1 MVKIP
6 TDWNFLKL
14 SDICSFE
21 NGDRGKNY
29 PSQKDY
35 VTQGIPFI
43 NAGDLVNFSI
53 SKEGLHYISKEKY
66 HSLGSGKFAKDDIL
80 FCLRGSLGKFA
91 VVEEDMEGAIASSLV
106 IIRANEKVLNKFL
119 SLYFQSSICYSN
131 IKLYDNGSAQPNLS
145 AGSLRKFEIPLPPI
159 PEQTRIVNKLDA
171 LFNRIDKS
179 IALLERNI
187 NYNQALKNSIIENTF
202 IKLFNHSKT
211 FKIKEIAEIKGG
223 KRLPKGETVLE
234 EKTDYPYIRV
244 TDFNGN
250 GSIDLDNLKYLK
262 KEVQEQIKRYII
274 TSKDL
279 YISIAGTIGKTG
291 IIPKQ
296 LDNANLTENA
306 ARLVFKFNLKI
317 NNRFIYYFTLSNNF
331 KEQVGLATK
340 TVAQPKLALTRLA
353 EVEIPIPSIEMQDK
367 EVKGFDLISSKTN
380 EILKHQQ
387 SKLTYLKALKA
398 SILDKAFKGEL

>member
-1 MVKIP
+1 MKKFWRGNIMDKLPKGWSYYSWSDVLEVKNGKNQKAVI
-6 TDWNFLKL
+6 D
-14 SDICSFE
+14 E
-21 NGDRGKNY
+21 NGKY
-29 PSQKDY
+29 PIY
-35 VTQGIPFI
+35 
-43 NAGDLVNFSI
+43 
-53 SKEGLHYISKEKY
+53 
-66 HSLGSGKFAKDDIL
+66 GSGGIMGYANDYLCNDGTTIIGRKGTINNPIYVETKFWNVDTAFGISPKAELDSKL
-80 FCLRGSLGKFA
+80 LFYFCLGYDFTKHNKSTTLPSLTKS
-91 VVEEDMEGAIASSLV
+91 DLLKI
-106 IIRANEKVLNKFL
+106 
-119 SLYFQSSICYSN
+119 Q
-131 IKLYDNGSAQPNLS
+131 
-145 AGSLRKFEIPLPPI
+145 IPLPI
-159 PEQTRIVNKLDA
+159 LSEQKRIVSKLDA
-171 LFNRIDKS
+171 LFDRINKI
-179 IALLERNI
+179 IAILEENI
-187 NYNQALKNSIIENTF
+187 NYTIALKNSIIENAF
-202 IKLFNHSKT
+202 IKLFEHSKT

-223 KRLPKGETVLE
+223 KRLPKGETVLD

-244 TDFNGN
+244 TDFNDN

-291 IIPKQ
+291 IIPKE
-296 LDNANLTENA
+296 LDYANLTENA
-306 ARLVFKFNLKI
+306 ARLVFKPNLKI

-367 EVKGFDLISSKTN
+367 EVKEFDLISSKTN